1 MNNYNGTLFII
12 SAASG
17 VGKTS
22 LVKAVMSK
30 LNNVVLSVS
39 HTTRPKRSLE
49 REALDYFFVTKEQF
63 LQMNKEQEFLETAEI
78 FGNYYGTSKK
88 FVLNNLTQGADII
101 LEIDYQGTKQIRQQ
115 FYNNNN
121 INCLSIF
128 ILPPSLKILT
138 ERIISRKQDDYS
150 VIQMRLNNAKQEMLN
165 YIHYD
170 YLVINENLNDAVND
184 ILNIIYVE
192 RLTVRKQQ
200 HIQANLINN
209 LLKQ

>member
-200 HIQANLINN
+200 HTQANLINN

>member
-22 LVKAVMSK
+22 LVKAVTGK
-30 LNNVVLSVS
+30 LDSIVLSIS
-39 HTTRPKRSLE
+39 HTTRAKRPKE
-49 REALDYFFVTKEQF
+49 RDALDYFFVSKEQF
-63 LQMNKEQEFLETAEI
+63 LQMKQEEEFLETAEI

-88 FVLNNLTQGADII
+88 FVLNNITEGADVI
-101 LEIDYQGTKQIRQQ
+101 LEIDYQGTKQIRQH
-115 FYNNNN
+115 FDNSN
-121 INCLSIF
+121 IKCLSIF

-138 ERIISRKQDDYS
+138 ERLISRKQDDCS
-150 VIQMRLNNAKQEMLN
+150 IIQMRLNNAKREMLN

-170 YLVINENLNDAVND
+170 YLVINENLDEAVND

-192 RLTVRKQQ
+192 RLTVKKQQ

-209 LLKQ
+209 LLKD